1 MRSYRWGILSSL
13 LAVALSA
20 CSGGNGG
27 GGGGGNGGGGGGRDT
42 THGAEDPGVPVSR
55 HGSNEVVAAVG
66 RQGGTLELSN
76 GARLE
81 IAQGA
86 LSSATEVTF
95 AIGAETLGIRVE
107 EDRRPIGPVLQIS
120 PEMATSS
127 GRLTLSIPFQGVP
140 SGFSS
145 EDLAIAMEVV
155 DEQQRSFGMD
165 GIVTRWEFLPARVS
179 GERLA
184 AELSEVTGLRLQFVA
199 SR

>member
-27 GGGGGNGGGGGGRDT
+27 SGGGGGGGGGDT
-42 THGAEDPGVPVSR
+42 SNGAEDPGGPVSR

-81 IAQGA
+81 IDAGA
-86 LSSATEVTF
+86 LASPMEVTL
-95 AIGAETLGIRVE
+95 AVGAETLGIRVE

-155 DEQQRSFGMD
+155 DEEQRSFGMD
-165 GIVTRWEFLPARVS
+165 GVVTRWEFLPARVN